1 MSTNVTGA
9 SHLLSLRPMGLGA
22 LSAVMVLGYAGG
34 LAMPFNMQA
43 IIGEFQVSQT
53 VAGAVAAAELLAIS
67 FTSFFTA
74 RYADRIDVRMGIG
87 AGVLLVLLAN
97 LATLMVPSI
106 EVLALVRIIAGI
118 GAGPAIALT
127 MWLAGR
133 SDNPRITFGVT
144 NSAIGVM
151 GMILSQAVPISMQ
164 GWGMDGAYGFY
175 ALCGLVALPL
185 VLLVPSPPRAR
196 APAVTADGHAA
207 EVAPIPASGWIALI
221 GLALILLG
229 NGVLMMLIFIIGTER
244 NIDLGTIRL
253 IFFIA
258 SAAMAVGPLIA
269 GVLGSKVSALMPI
282 GIIVAALAVCAWLLG
297 SREEPIFYIIC
308 GPLFAMLP
316 ILMLPIALA
325 AFSLVDPS
333 GRMAGTFPSFM
344 TFAAAFAPFIG
355 GSVKDHLG
363 GYPAVGGLAVAC
375 IVVGGIMLARLAIEA
390 DRIRRQQIAF
400 A

>member
-1 MSTNVTGA
+1 MSTNISGA
-9 SHLLSLRPMGLGA
+9 SHLVSLRPLGLGA

-43 IIGEFQVSQT
+43 ISSHFHTNQT
-53 VAGAVAAAELLAIS
+53 VTGAIAALELIAIS
-67 FTSFFTA
+67 LTSFIAA
-74 RYADRIDVRMGIG
+74 RYASRIDVRKGIG
-87 AGVLLVLLAN
+87 AGVLVILLAN
-97 LATLMVPSI
+97 LATLVVPNLTL
-106 EVLALVRIIAGI
+106 LAIVRIIAGI

-127 MWLAGR
+127 MSLAGR
-133 SDNPRITFGVT
+133 SDNPRVTFGVT

-151 GMILSQAVPISMQ
+151 GMFLSVGVPTALEHY
-164 GWGMDGAYGFY
+164 GMNGAYGFY
-175 ALCGLVALPL
+175 AICGIIALPL
-185 VLLVPSPPRAR
+185 VLLVPSPPPVPQQFADDGKPTEV
-196 APAVTADGHAA
+196 PA
-207 EVAPIPASGWIALI
+207 IPKSGWAALI

-244 NIDLGTIRL
+244 QIPPATLKL

-258 SAAMAVGPLIA
+258 SFVMAIGPLIA
-269 GVLGSKVSALMPI
+269 GFLGSRLSAAMPI
-282 GIIVAALAVCAWLLG
+282 TVIVAALAACAWLLANLE
-297 SREEPIFYIIC
+297 SSTIYIIC
-308 GPLFAMLP
+308 GPIFAVLP

-363 GYPAVGGLAVAC
+363 GTPAVGWVAVAC
-375 IVVGGIMLARLAIEA
+375 ILVGGVLLGQLAVQA

>member
-1 MSTNVTGA
+1 MSTNVSGA
-9 SHLLSLRPMGLGA
+9 SHLVSLRPIGLGA

-43 IIGEFQVSQT
+43 ISNHFQTSQT
-53 VAGAVAAAELLAIS
+53 MTGAIAAAELLAIS
-67 FTSFFTA
+67 ITSFVTA
-74 RYADRIDVRMGIG
+74 RYAARIDVRKGIG
-87 AGVLLVLLAN
+87 AGVLLILLAN
-97 LATLMVPSI
+97 LATLMVPNI
-106 EVLALVRIIAGI
+106 ALLAVVRVIAGL

-127 MWLAGR
+127 MSLAGR

-151 GMILSQAVPISMQ
+151 GMFLSQCVPLSMEV
-164 GWGMDGAYGFY
+164 WGMNGAYGFY
-175 ALCGLVALPL
+175 ALCGLIALPL
-185 VLLVPSPPRAR
+185 VLLVPSPPPAR
-196 APAVTADGHAA
+196 PQATSDDGDAP
-207 EVAPIPASGWIALI
+207 VARIPASGWAALI

-244 NIDLGTIRL
+244 HIEPATLRL

-258 SAAMAVGPLIA
+258 SAAMAVGPLVA
-269 GVLGSKVSALMPI
+269 GVLGSKVSAVMPI

-297 SREEPIFYIIC
+297 SREEASVYIIC
-308 GPLFAMLP
+308 GPLFAVLP

-363 GYPAVGGLAVAC
+363 GYPAVGWVAVVC
-375 IVVGGIMLARLAIEA
+375 TIVGGVLLARLAAQA
-390 DRIRRQQIAF
+390 DRIRKQQIAF

>member
-1 MSTNVTGA
+1 MSTNVSGA
-9 SHLLSLRPMGLGA
+9 SHLVSLRPVGLAA

-43 IIGEFQVSQT
+43 ISVHFQTNQT
-53 VAGAVAAAELLAIS
+53 VTGAIAAAELLAIS
-67 FTSFFTA
+67 LTSFFTA
-74 RYADRIDVRMGIG
+74 RYASRMDVRKGIG
-87 AGVLLVLLAN
+87 AGILIILLAN
-97 LATLMVPSI
+97 LATLVVPNLTL
-106 EVLALVRIIAGI
+106 LAVVRVIAGL

-127 MWLAGR
+127 MSLAGR
-133 SDNPRITFGVT
+133 SDNPRITFAVT

-151 GMILSQAVPISMQ
+151 GMVLSQAVPLSME
-164 GWGMDGAYGFY
+164 GWGMNGAYTVY
-175 ALCGLVALPL
+175 AVCGLVALPL
-185 VLLVPSPPRAR
+185 VLLVPSPPPLR
-196 APAVTADGHAA
+196 PAAAGADGEA
-207 EVAPIPASGWIALI
+207 VPPIPASGWGALL

-244 NIDLGTIRL
+244 RIEPATIRL

-282 GIIVAALAVCAWLLG
+282 AVIVAALAVCAWLLG
-297 SREEPIFYIIC
+297 SYDTAVIYIVCAPIF
-308 GPLFAMLP
+308 AVLP

-363 GYPAVGGLAVAC
+363 GYPAVGWVAVAC
-375 IVVGGIMLARLAIEA
+375 IIVGGVMLARLAVEA

>member
-1 MSTNVTGA
+1 MSTNVSGA
-9 SHLLSLRPMGLGA
+9 SHLVSLRPLGLGA

-43 IIGEFQVSQT
+43 ISSHFQTNQT
-53 VAGAVAAAELLAIS
+53 VTGAIAAAELLAIS
-67 FTSFFTA
+67 LTSFFAA
-74 RYADRIDVRMGIG
+74 RYASRIDVRKGIG
-87 AGVLLVLLAN
+87 AGIAIVLAAN
-97 LATLMVPSI
+97 VATLVVQDLVM
-106 EVLALVRIIAGI
+106 LAIVRVIAGI

-127 MWLAGR
+127 MSLAGR
-133 SDNPRITFGVT
+133 SDNPRVTFGVT

-151 GMILSQAVPISMQ
+151 GMFLSVGVPTAMELY
-164 GWGMDGAYGFY
+164 GMDGAYGVY
-175 ALCGLVALPL
+175 TLCGLVALPL
-185 VLLVPSPPRAR
+185 VLLVPSPPKVQQHMAE
-196 APAVTADGHAA
+196 DGTPA
-207 EVAPIPASGWIALI
+207 EVPSIPRSGWAALI

-244 NIDLGTIRL
+244 QIPPATLKL

-258 SAAMAVGPLIA
+258 SFVMAIGPLIA
-269 GVLGSKVSALMPI
+269 GFLGSKLSAAMPI
-282 GIIVAALAVCAWLLG
+282 TVIVAGLAVCAWMLANLTG
-297 SREEPIFYIIC
+297 STIYVIC

-363 GYPAVGGLAVAC
+363 GYPAVGWVAVFC
-375 IVVGGIMLARLAIEA
+375 TLVGGVLLVRLAIEA
-390 DRIRRQQIAF
+390 DKIRRQQIAF

>member
-1 MSTNVTGA
+1 MSTNVSGA
-9 SHLLSLRPMGLGA
+9 SHLLSLKPVGLGA
-22 LSAVMVLGYAGG
+22 LSAVMVLGYASG

-43 IIGEFQVSQT
+43 ISVHFQTSQT
-53 VAGAVAAAELLAIS
+53 LTGAIAAAELLAIS
-67 FTSFFTA
+67 ITSFLTA
-74 RYADRIDVRMGIG
+74 RYAGRIDVRKGIG

-97 LATLMVPSI
+97 LATLIVPSI
-106 EVLALVRIIAGI
+106 ELLAVVRVIAGI

-127 MWLAGR
+127 MSLAGR

-151 GMILSQAVPISMQ
+151 GMFLSQCVPISLDLY
-164 GWGMDGAYGFY
+164 GMNGAYGFY
-175 ALCGLVALPL
+175 ALCGLIALPL
-185 VLLVPSPPRAR
+185 VLLVPSPPRVQPPSAGGDD
-196 APAVTADGHAA
+196 AP
-207 EVAPIPASGWIALI
+207 VAKIPGSGWAALI

-244 NIDLGTIRL
+244 HIEMGTLRL

-258 SAAMAVGPLIA
+258 SAAMAIGPLIA
-269 GVLGSKVSALMPI
+269 GVLGSKVSATMPI

-297 SREEPIFYIIC
+297 SREEAIIYIIC
-308 GPLFAMLP
+308 GPLFAVLP

-363 GYPAVGGLAVAC
+363 GYPAVGMVAVVC
-375 IVVGGIMLARLAIEA
+375 IIVGGVLLGRLAIEA

>member
-9 SHLLSLRPMGLGA
+9 SHLLSLRPIGLGA

-43 IIGEFQVSQT
+43 IIGEFHVSQT

-74 RYADRIDVRMGIG
+74 RYADRIDVRKGIG
-87 AGVLLVLLAN
+87 AGVLLVLVAN

-106 EVLALVRIIAGI
+106 ELLAVVRVIAGI

-164 GWGMDGAYGFY
+164 QWGLDGAYGFY

-185 VLLVPSPPRAR
+185 TVLVPSPPRAR
-196 APAVTADGHAA
+196 APAVNADGEAA

-244 NIDLGTIRL
+244 HIELGTIRL

-258 SAAMAVGPLIA
+258 SAAMAIGPLVA

-375 IVVGGIMLARLAIEA
+375 IVVGGIMLARLAVEA

>member
-1 MSTNVTGA
+1 MSTNISGA
-9 SHLLSLRPMGLGA
+9 SHLVSLRPLGLGA

-43 IIGEFQVSQT
+43 ISSHFHTNQT
-53 VAGAVAAAELLAIS
+53 VTGAIAALELIAIS
-67 FTSFFTA
+67 LTSFIAA
-74 RYADRIDVRMGIG
+74 RYASRIDVRKGIG
-87 AGVLLVLLAN
+87 AGVLVILLAN
-97 LATLMVPSI
+97 LATLVVPNLTL
-106 EVLALVRIIAGI
+106 LAIVRIIAGI

-127 MWLAGR
+127 MSLAGR
-133 SDNPRITFGVT
+133 SDNPRVTFGVT

-151 GMILSQAVPISMQ
+151 GMFLSVGVPTALEHY
-164 GWGMDGAYGFY
+164 GMNGAYGFY
-175 ALCGLVALPL
+175 AICGIIALPL
-185 VLLVPSPPRAR
+185 VLLVPSPPPVPQQFADDGKPTEV
-196 APAVTADGHAA
+196 PA
-207 EVAPIPASGWIALI
+207 IPKSGWAALI

-244 NIDLGTIRL
+244 QIPPATLKL

-258 SAAMAVGPLIA
+258 SFVMAIGPLIA
-269 GVLGSKVSALMPI
+269 GFLGSRLSAAMPI
-282 GIIVAALAVCAWLLG
+282 TVIVAALAACAWLLANLEG
-297 SREEPIFYIIC
+297 STIYIIC
-308 GPLFAMLP
+308 GPIFAVLP

-363 GYPAVGGLAVAC
+363 GTPAVGWVAVAC
-375 IVVGGIMLARLAIEA
+375 ILVGGVLLGQLAVQA

>member
-1 MSTNVTGA
+1 MSTNISGA
-9 SHLLSLRPMGLGA
+9 SHLVSLRPLGLFA

-43 IIGEFQVSQT
+43 ISSHFQTNQT
-53 VAGAVAAAELLAIS
+53 VTGAIAAMELIAIS
-67 FTSFFTA
+67 LTSFIAA
-74 RYADRIDVRMGIG
+74 RYAPRIDVRKGIG
-87 AGVLLVLLAN
+87 AGVLIVLLAN
-97 LATLMVPSI
+97 LATLVVPNLTM
-106 EVLALVRIIAGI
+106 LAIVRIIAGI

-127 MWLAGR
+127 MSLAGR
-133 SDNPRITFGVT
+133 SDNPRVTFGVT

-151 GMILSQAVPISMQ
+151 GMFLSVGVPTAMEHF
-164 GWGMDGAYGFY
+164 GMNGAYGFY
-175 ALCGLVALPL
+175 ALCGVIALPL
-185 VLLVPSPPRAR
+185 VFLVPSPP
-196 APAVTADGHAA
+196 PVPQQFADDGTPT
-207 EVAPIPASGWIALI
+207 EVPPIPAGGWAALI

-229 NGVLMMLIFIIGTER
+229 NGVLMMLIFIIGVER
-244 NIDLGTIRL
+244 QIPPATLKL

-258 SAAMAVGPLIA
+258 SFVMAIGPLIA
-269 GVLGSKVSALMPI
+269 GFLGSKVSAAMPI
-282 GIIVAALAVCAWLLG
+282 TVIVAALAVSAWLLANLDG
-297 SREEPIFYIIC
+297 SIVYIIF
-308 GPLFAMLP
+308 GPVFAVLP

-363 GYPAVGGLAVAC
+363 GTPAVGWVAVAC
-375 IVVGGIMLARLAIEA
+375 IIAGGILLGRLAVQA